1 MFLEYL
7 LDPAGVSTGT
17 KIKRKL
23 LEKRFIE
30 QQKISVPN
38 GSVTL
43 LRLTKQGRTLLA
55 LSGIEVEA
63 LPKNASLELEYW
75 KELVAGYYRSK
86 GYKVEKEVPIGK
98 GKVIDLV
105 AEKGNE
111 RIAIEI
117 ETGKSDVKTNVKK
130 CGDAGFEKAIVVCT
144 KGKLD

>member
-1 MFLEYL
+1 MNNVGVPWSIRRGVNSCFFRVFLEYL

-43 LRLTKQGRTLLA
+43 LRLTKQGRTSVA

-63 LPKNASLELEYW
+63 LPKNTSLEHEYW
-75 KELVAGYYRSK
+75 KELVARHYSSK
-86 GYKVEKEVPIGK
+86 G
-98 GKVIDLV
+98 
-105 AEKGNE
+105 
-111 RIAIEI
+111 
-117 ETGKSDVKTNVKK
+117 
-130 CGDAGFEKAIVVCT
+130 
-144 KGKLD
+144 